1 MAPSVKVEIGL
12 STVVPLE
19 IAVVASVL
27 RMIGGVSLL
36 VSGLGIM
43 TVMLISV
50 GEKTREI
57 GIKKSIGAAKRD
69 IVFEFL
75 FESSFLSLLG
85 CGIGIALT
93 LLAVG
98 IACVAFDLKIAIR
111 LSSVLMTVFAALL
124 CGIIFG
130 VYPAIKAARLK
141 PIDALQNE

>member
-19 IAVVASVL
+19 MAVVASVL

-43 TVMLISV
+43 TVMLIFV

-111 LSSVLMTVFAALL
+111 LSSVLMTVVAALL

>member
-36 VSGLGIM
+36 MSGLGIM

-111 LSSVLMTVFAALL
+111 LSSVLMTVVAALL

>member
-36 VSGLGIM
+36 MSGLGIM

-75 FESSFLSLLG
+75 FESSFFSLLG
-85 CGIGIALT
+85 CGIGITLT

-111 LSSVLMTVFAALL
+111 LSSVLMTVVAALL

>member
-1 MAPSVKVEIGL
+1 
-12 STVVPLE
+12 
-19 IAVVASVL
+19 
-27 RMIGGVSLL
+27 
-36 VSGLGIM
+36 M

-111 LSSVLMTVFAALL
+111 LSSVLMTVVAALL

>member
-1 MAPSVKVEIGL
+1 MEIGL

-111 LSSVLMTVFAALL
+111 LSSVLMTVVAALL

>member
-1 MAPSVKVEIGL
+1 MPSRLWLTRVDLVTLLWNGNFARL
-12 STVVPLE
+12 SAAGYRFWCPDL
-19 IAVVASVL
+19 AF
-27 RMIGGVSLL
+27 
-36 VSGLGIM
+36 M

-111 LSSVLMTVFAALL
+111 LSSVLMTVVAALL

>member
-85 CGIGIALT
+85 CGIGITLT

-111 LSSVLMTVFAALL
+111 LSSVLMTVVAALL

>member
-1 MAPSVKVEIGL
+1 
-12 STVVPLE
+12 
-19 IAVVASVL
+19 
-27 RMIGGVSLL
+27 
-36 VSGLGIM
+36 M

-75 FESSFLSLLG
+75 FKSSFLSLLG

-111 LSSVLMTVFAALL
+111 LSSVLMTVVAALL

>member
-19 IAVVASVL
+19 MAVVASVL

-111 LSSVLMTVFAALL
+111 LSSVLMTVVAALL

>member
-111 LSSVLMTVFAALL
+111 LSSVLMTVVAALL

>member
-27 RMIGGVSLL
+27 CMIGGVSLL
-36 VSGLGIM
+36 MSGLGIM

-111 LSSVLMTVFAALL
+111 LSSVLMTVVAALL

>member
-36 VSGLGIM
+36 MSGLGIM

-85 CGIGIALT
+85 CGIGITLT

-111 LSSVLMTVFAALL
+111 LSSVLMTVVAALL